1 MDELIRTFQL
11 GESVTPVVTVWTLIL
26 GTLLSAALS
35 MGVALV
41 YRQIHSETTYSQT
54 FVHTMVLL
62 CVIVCFI
69 MISHR
74 KQHRASLLAGG
85 SAVDHPLPYC
95 HTLSARRRL
104 PVLHDGD
111 QHGLGP

>member
-1 MDELIRTFQL
+1 M
-11 GESVTPVVTVWTLIL
+11 VTVWTLIL

-41 YRQIHSETTYSQT
+41 YRRIHSETTYSQT

-69 MISHR
+69 MLVIGSNIA
-74 KQHRASLLAGG
+74 RAFSLVGALSIIRFR
-85 SAVDHPLPYC
+85 SAVKDPLDVAYVFLAMAIGMAC
-95 HTLSARRRL
+95 GTGFFDIAVMLAR
-104 PVLHDGD
+104 
-111 QHGLGP
+111 